1 MNRLEKEK
9 VLKII
14 KEALKEDIGKGDIT
28 TDSIVPDNL
37 IISGYFQL
45 KEKAIISGLDVIK
58 WVFEELGNIEFD
70 KIVEEGEWINPG
82 KIAIIKGDAKVIL
95 KGERVALNF
104 LQRMSGISTLTRMFV
119 DKIKGTNAKIL
130 DTRKTTPT
138 LRILEKYS
146 VKVGGGENHRFGLFD
161 AVLIKDNHIAIVG
174 GIKNALEKVNGEIEV
189 KNIEELKE
197 AIKYGAKRVLLDNME
212 INDIKKAVEICKK
225 YRVITEVSGGVNLDN
240 VYEIAKTG
248 CDYISVGALTHSVRA
263 IDISLEIN
271 V

>member
-14 KEALKEDIGKGDIT
+14 REALKEDIGEGDIT
-28 TDSIVPDNL
+28 TDKIVPDNL
-37 IISGYFQL
+37 NVTGYFLL
-45 KEKAIISGLDVIK
+45 KEKAVLCGLDVAK
-58 WVFEELGNIEFD
+58 WVFEEIGEIEFIKLVD
-70 KIVEEGEWINPG
+70 EGEWEKPG
-82 KIAIIKGDAKVIL
+82 KIAIIKGNAKVIL

-119 DKIKGTNAKIL
+119 DRIKGTKAKIL
-130 DTRKTTPT
+130 DTRKTTPN
-138 LRILEKYS
+138 LRILEKYA

-161 AVLIKDNHIAIVG
+161 QVLIKDNHIAIAG
-174 GIKNALEKVNGEIEV
+174 GIKNALSKVVGEIEV
-189 KNIEELKE
+189 KNLEELKE
-197 AIKYGAKRVLLDNME
+197 ALDCGAKRILLDNMDIE
-212 INDIKKAVEICKK
+212 TIKKAVELSRGKAK
-225 YRVITEVSGGVNLDN
+225 TEVSGGVNLEN

-248 CDYISVGALTHSVRA
+248 CDYISIGALTHSSRA